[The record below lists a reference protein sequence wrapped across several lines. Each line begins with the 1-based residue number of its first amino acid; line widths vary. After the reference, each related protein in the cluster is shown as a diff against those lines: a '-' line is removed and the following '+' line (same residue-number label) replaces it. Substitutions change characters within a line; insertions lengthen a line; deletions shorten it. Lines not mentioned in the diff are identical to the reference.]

1 MTCVYTSVQEIL
13 HEVDLAV
20 GTIMYKIKTRPKSET
35 FERGPIRELRSQIY
49 HRGM

>member
-35 FERGPIRELRSQIY
+35 FERELRSQIY